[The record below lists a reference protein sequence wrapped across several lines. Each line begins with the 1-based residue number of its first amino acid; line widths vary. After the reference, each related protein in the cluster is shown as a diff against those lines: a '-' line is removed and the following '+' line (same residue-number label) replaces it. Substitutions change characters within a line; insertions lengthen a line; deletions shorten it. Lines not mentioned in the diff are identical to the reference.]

1 VDRWLPVNQYIGGVE
16 HAILHLLY
24 SRFVVKVL
32 RDMKLVTFSE
42 PFERLFTQG
51 MITKNGV
58 KMSKSKKNTV
68 APDNLIERYGT
79 DTVRLYT
86 LFIGPPEK
94 DAEWNDRGVEGAF
107 RFLQRYW
114 RLTQEIIAASPSGHL
129 PLDTHRAHETSW
141 APSGPRRDLRR
152 RVHQLTSQILTDM
165 DRLHLNTAVS
175 GMMQYVNALD
185 EYRDGGG
192 DMDAAEVREAMSLGT
207 RLLSPLAPNTAEGAW
222 RALGGTGSVFTAG
235 WPQPSKE
242 ALESDTISL
251 VVQVNG
257 RVRSSIEVP
266 TGADKAAIEKAV
278 LADAKVRSY
287 AAGKTVAQVI
297 IVPGRLVNVVV
308 KG

>member
-1 VDRWLPVNQYIGGVE
+1 
-16 HAILHLLY
+16 
-24 SRFVVKVL
+24 
-32 RDMKLVTFSE
+32 
-42 PFERLFTQG
+42 
-51 MITKNGV
+51 
-58 KMSKSKKNTV
+58 MSKSKKNTV

-94 DAEWNDRGVEGAF
+94 DAEWNDRGVEGAY

-114 RLTQEIIAASPSGHL
+114 KLTLDVQGAYGPGTLPNISGPDSNSP
-129 PLDTHRAHETSW
+129 W
-141 APSGPRRDLRR
+141 APSGPRRELRR
-152 RVHQLTSQILTDM
+152 RVHQLTVQILADM

-175 GMMQYVNALD
+175 GMMQFVNAMD
-185 EYRDGGG
+185 EYRDAGG
-192 DMDAAEVREAMSLGT
+192 DMAVPEVREAMSLGT

-222 RALGGTGSVFTAG
+222 QALGGAGSIFTAG
-235 WPQPSKE
+235 WPTPSKE

-266 TGADKAAIEKAV
+266 TGADKAAIEAAA
-278 LADAKVRSY
+278 LADPKVRSY

-297 IVPGRLVNVVV
+297 LVPGRLVNVVV
-308 KG
+308 K